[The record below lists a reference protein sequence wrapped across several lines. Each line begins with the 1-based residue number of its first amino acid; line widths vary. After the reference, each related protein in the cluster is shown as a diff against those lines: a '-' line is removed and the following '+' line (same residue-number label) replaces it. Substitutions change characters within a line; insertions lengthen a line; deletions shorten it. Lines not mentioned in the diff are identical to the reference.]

1 MFANTIMR
9 GNRVEV
15 ADEIGVRTR
24 VNANV
29 TAGARASGRLL
40 IYLVE
45 RTAPQSGHFSAPKAL
60 DLAWARLG
68 SRWVNPCFT
77 APDPACAVLLH

>member
-29 TAGARASGRLL
+29 TARARASGRLL

-45 RTAPQSGHFSAPKAL
+45 KTAPQSGHFSAP
-60 DLAWARLG
+60 
-68 SRWVNPCFT
+68 
-77 APDPACAVLLH
+77 